1 MVQFDPQMVAQ
12 MLMQPIQRAS
22 ENLGGGPFG
31 IGADAGGSYF
41 VDPEV
46 AARTGY
52 GTAVTGTSFFPGA
65 GIVDAYGGAVD
76 ITGQPLPSFSE
87 NIREGQFTDA
97 GLQALGVAGDIAT
110 IAAPLTGGASAL
122 VGAMMKAPRAAQKIG
137 KGADS
142 LKSGSS
148 LFRYER
154 KDIKS
159 PDTGAVFYS
168 PDKTYAELYKSEDSV
183 LRETK
188 IPENFL
194 DIQKP
199 EDQGKAISWISTEL
213 DRVEKL
219 SDNFQISGVRSDIR
233 LARQQIANGDAQ
245 GISSALA
252 NLNLIYGKEN
262 NTASTVGMAEKKLM
276 QGLNVDAMSI
286 KEAGRDVDEFS
297 IAFKNNPDVAS
308 DVGSIAKVEPPK
320 SDTDSLIVQHNI
332 NEVSLKRSE
341 ELGGLPVPSM
351 AISKVN
357 EPLTSFGDITLVGPK
372 DLAKPGAKNPVY
384 RADAYTTRRPRTE
397 VFPNDELENFVAER
411 IVKPF
416 DDLEAVGRSG
426 ISDFDTSGVA
436 EAIYRGEEGSYSSI
450 PLRAAYLKEKGQ
462 LPEFKNKFEVSS
474 FIRSEFRETE
484 DYYNWIESLRQD
496 ALNVGGTAD
505 EKIFLG
511 FTPSGNRRYAPA
523 TLENIVKE
531 MKKNKGAGK
540 EGFMLSM
547 GSLRAK
553 LTPKLKN
560 QKEISKS
567 RNKIVSKEEF
577 EKAKD
582 QASETFGQF
591 LNDIR
596 DVVPEKTDF
605 RTVEGLFEDIILGD
619 LGKYEYS
626 KPFEPLITEKMM
638 QQGKK
643 VRDLLVDMPTEYF
656 EIKPQRAVNL
666 SEFKGAIVPDN
677 ALESSIKALKNSGI
691 EKIYK
696 YKNEAERKALFK
708 KFPELMFSAGGFGLG
723 LSATSQMM
731 QGEMSD

>member
-22 ENLGGGPFG
+22 ENLGGAPFG
-31 IGADAGGSYF
+31 IGADAGGSFF

-65 GIVDAYGGAVD
+65 GIVDAAGGAVD

-110 IAAPLTGGASAL
+110 IAAPLTGGATAL
-122 VGAMMKAPRAAQKIG
+122 LGAMMKAPGAARKVTKATDVARSTEIRNLPNRVLHGTLVDNVDSIKKLGIVPDIG
-137 KGADS
+137 ENVSFSYGEYEDLLKPFSFFSGTDDIDRSLSAIKNQVGIKLGKQASEVTDADIVKHGALVVS
-142 LKSGSS
+142 
-148 LFRYER
+148 RVE
-154 KDIKS
+154 
-159 PDTGAVFYS
+159 DTGSIF
-168 PDKTYAELYKSEDSV
+168 
-183 LRETK
+183 
-188 IPENFL
+188 
-194 DIQKP
+194 
-199 EDQGKAISWISTEL
+199 
-213 DRVEKL
+213 RVNE
-219 SDNFQISGVRSDIR
+219 G
-233 LARQQIANGDAQ
+233 GDMT
-245 GISSALA
+245 ALA
-252 NLNLIYGKEN
+252 DEKAYFEAPVSGETDDIVSSETVKPSGILTGQKLKQFLENRKLIE
-262 NTASTVGMAEKKLM
+262 ST
-276 QGLNVDAMSI
+276 
-286 KEAGRDVDEFS
+286 
-297 IAFKNNPDVAS
+297 DVAS
-308 DVGSIAKVEPPK
+308 DVAGIAKVEPPK

-372 DLAKPGAKNPVY
+372 DLAKPGANNPVY

-397 VFPNDELENFVAER
+397 VFPNDELENFVSER

-416 DDLEAVGRSG
+416 DNLEAKGAS
-426 ISDFDTSGVA
+426 FDASGVA
-436 EAIYRGEEGSYSSI
+436 EAIYRGEEGTYSSI

-462 LPEFKNKFEVSS
+462 LPEFTDKFELNKY
-474 FIRSEFRETE
+474 IRSEFRETE

-531 MKKNKGAGK
+531 MKKNKGAGQ
-540 EGFMLSM
+540 EGSFLSM

-553 LTPKLKN
+553 LTPKLKT

-582 QASETFGQF
+582 EASETFGQF
-591 LNDIR
+591 LNDIQN
-596 DVVPEKTDF
+596 VVPEKTDY
-605 RTVEGLFEDIILGD
+605 RTVEELFEDIVLGD